1 MHERGQKVK
10 FISLVS
16 EALSALLFV
25 TAVKPILPLATS
37 TPPQE
42 VEVVASRSNRAV
54 IPHDDQESRRFPLAT
69 TLNVTSV
76 HMCT

>member
-1 MHERGQKVK
+1 MK

-25 TAVKPILPLATS
+25 TALKPILPLATS

-42 VEVVASRSNRAV
+42 VEVVASRSNPAV

-69 TLNVTSV
+69 TLNVTSM